1 MATTARSH
9 EFSIPKMSRIVS
21 IRDGRRIVRS
31 NDMSTSENSAS
42 LNSNS
47 EGESSDERSD
57 MSDGPTPRKKP
68 KKENIFVY
76 SDNGKNFRKKKLS
89 YCKLYIFL
97 ESLVLEGAKIEE
109 IDDDFDINE
118 KDIIR
123 PSKPL
128 GMCKIR
134 HCVRKKAMRDT
145 RMRVMKPCNS
155 SDEDSDKVQ
164 INHCKLVK
172 GSKLQ
177 KPRGKINNRKLYFLN
192 IMVTIIFLIVFFF

>member
-1 MATTARSH
+1 MATTVKSH
-9 EFSIPKMSRIVS
+9 ELSLPKLSRIVN

-47 EGESSDERSD
+47 EGESSEERSD
-57 MSDGPTPRKKP
+57 MSDGPTPSKKP

-76 SDNGKNFRKKKLS
+76 SDNGKLQKKKLYFQNS
-89 YCKLYIFL
+89 FL

-109 IDDDFDINE
+109 LDDDFDIND

-123 PSKPL
+123 PTKPL

-134 HCVRKKAMRDT
+134 HCVRKKRDT

-164 INHCKLVK
+164 INHCKLAK

-177 KPRGKINNRKLYFLN
+177 KSRGKINNRKLYIF
-192 IMVTIIFLIVFFF
+192 IRFVIITYYYMS